1 MRRTDTSDGPA
12 RVTTG
17 RPSLPLR
24 RLGSFALLQLF
35 GAIAPLLVLPVV
47 VRLVGTSG
55 WVSMS
60 VGYAVG
66 AAAAIAVYCGWPIA
80 GPPRVAG
87 AAPTQVRAV
96 VRESLVMRGIVT
108 GPVLVASALLTWWL
122 SDPEH
127 VLLAVLMALAV
138 GVSGRGASW
147 CFIGLGR
154 ARGVFAFD
162 ALPKLLA
169 TVAAIPCVALT
180 HSATWYPAL
189 LLLGTGTGIAL
200 SYRSIRGGSGA
211 PVTPAQPGLR
221 GRLRD
226 YSVLALSGVVGAGYT
241 SLAVP
246 IAQLAGAPVRAV
258 GDFAGALRVRSM
270 AQNGVASVTTAFQ
283 GWVAETGDERVLLV
297 RMRTALAINAAIG
310 LLGGLLF
317 VVLAPLLDGVLFGDA
332 VTISLPVALLNGA
345 TFTAY
350 AVGASVSHHVLAPF
364 GLAGAIGRTRIV
376 ASCIGVPLLFFM
388 ARWWGAEGASAG
400 VLLCELI
407 GLLLQVRLAA
417 RGVRDRRAALGAS

>member
-12 RVTTG
+12 RVTT
-17 RPSLPLR
+17 RLAALPLR
-24 RLGSFALLQLF
+24 RLGSFALLQMF

-55 WVSMS
+55 WVSLS

-87 AAPTQVRAV
+87 ADLPRVRAV
-96 VRESLVMRGIVT
+96 VRESVVMRGIVT
-108 GPVLVASALLTWWL
+108 GPVLVLSALLTWWL

-127 VLLAVLMALAV
+127 ALLAVLMALAV
-138 GVSGRGASW
+138 GVSGLGASW

-154 ARGVFAFD
+154 ARGVFMFD

-169 TVAAIPCVALT
+169 TVAAIPCVAFT

-189 LLLGTGTGIAL
+189 LLVGTGAGIVL
-200 SYRSIRGGSGA
+200 SYKSIRGGKGA
-211 PVTPAQPGLR
+211 HTEPPPPGFR
-221 GRLRD
+221 ERLRD
-226 YSVLALSGVVGAGYT
+226 YAVLALGGVVGAGYT

-246 IAQLAGAPVRAV
+246 IAQLAAAPVRAV

-283 GWVAETGDERVLLV
+283 GWVAETGDERMLLV
-297 RMRTALAINAAIG
+297 RMRTALAANTAIG
-310 LLGGLLF
+310 LAGGLLF
-317 VVLAPLLDGVLFGDA
+317 VVLAPVLDGVLFGDA
-332 VTISLPVALLNGA
+332 VTISLPVAVFNGA
-345 TFTAY
+345 SFTAY

-364 GLAGAIGRTRIV
+364 GLAGAIGRTRIA
-376 ASCIGVPLLFFM
+376 ASVIGVPLLYFM

-407 GLLLQVRLAA
+407 GLLLQARLAV
-417 RGVRDRRAALGAS
+417 RGLRERRAALATA

>member
-1 MRRTDTSDGPA
+1 
-12 RVTTG
+12 V
-17 RPSLPLR
+17 LPLR

-55 WVSMS
+55 WVSLS

-66 AAAAIAVYCGWPIA
+66 AAAAIALYCGWPIA

-87 AAPTQVRAV
+87 AAAAQVRAV
-96 VRESLVMRGIVT
+96 VRESLVMRAVVS
-108 GPVLVASALLTWWL
+108 GPVLAGSTLITWWL
-122 SDPEH
+122 SDPQH
-127 VLLAVLMALAV
+127 TGLAVLMALAV
-138 GVSGRGASW
+138 AVSGMGASW

-154 ARGVFAFD
+154 ARGVFTFD

-169 TVAAIPCVALT
+169 TVAAIPCVAVT

-189 LLLGTGTGIAL
+189 LLLGTVLGVAL
-200 SYRSIRGGSGA
+200 SYRSIRGPRGE
-211 PVTPAQPGLR
+211 PVAAAEPGLR
-221 GRLRD
+221 GRLRE

-246 IAQLAGAPVRAV
+246 ITQLAGAPVRAV

-283 GWVAETGDERVLLV
+283 GWVAETGEDRLLLA
-297 RMRTALAINAAIG
+297 RMRTALVASAAIG
-310 LLGGLLF
+310 VLGGAAF
-317 VVLAPLLDGVLFGDA
+317 VVLAPLLDGLLFGDA
-332 VTISLPVALLNGA
+332 VTISVPVALLNGV

-376 ASCIGVPLLFFM
+376 ASVIGVPLLFFL

-400 VLLCELI
+400 VLLCELL
-407 GLLLQVRLAA
+407 GLLLQVRLAL
-417 RGVRDRRAALGAS
+417 GVVRTRRSPADGR